1 MTGSWTKNWEAMKRT
16 WATGVTDGSVGVIKN
31 TGNGTVLGF
40 NMQSLISTPL
50 MPVYGGSTVSQGYVT
65 VIFGGVETNP
75 TTPGPD
81 DYNIYGPVTSGIS
94 YDAVVND
101 DSVTYDAATGIA
113 RRTAKVTIRNTQAND
128 VKIFGEWGLFA
139 AVPYR
144 SGNVTQNASVLLY
157 RAKFD
162 TPISL
167 AQHESLT
174 LTFTRGIELDVPNA

>member
-50 MPVYGGSTVSQGYVT
+50 MPVYSSSGVANGYVT
-65 VIFGGVETNP
+65 VRFGGVETNP

-81 DYNIYGPVTSGIS
+81 DYDIYGPVTTGIS
-94 YDAVVND
+94 YDAIVND
-101 DSVTYDAATGIA
+101 DSVSYDAATGIA
-113 RRTAKVTIRNTQAND
+113 SRTAKVTIRNTQAD
-128 VKIFGEWGLFA
+128 IKTFGEWGLFA

-144 SGNVTQNASVLLY
+144 SGNSSYNAIVLLY

-167 AQHESLT
+167 SQHESLT
-174 LTFTRGIELDVPNA
+174 LTFTRGIQLDVPNT